1 VESPITFRPAWLAG
15 ILAGIAF
22 LASGQQ
28 TPDTVV
34 LPDERPSAAGVLPCL
49 RGVNFETEKYRIGK
63 VTVDDPFKFLYWIGG
78 RANSVEAQ
86 IRNRLQG
93 QLFTYKA
100 AGPDAIALIDATRF
114 VPDIPGTF
122 VVSFEKV
129 SVLNCNSAAKTL
141 DVVYRVYS
149 TAPPRAGG
157 GATETQKQAETSP
170 QDVTGLTKAGS
181 PLRLVP
187 AGGYNA
193 AWGAFA
199 GGNAALSFRAGGLF
213 DTFSLRGQASTSGS
227 MRSASTA
234 ISGSASPLGP
244 IQLWNWRLNYAN
256 DSTPAGSMTLS
267 KANGSGQFDA
277 QTRPFWNG
285 AVFARFGALA
295 ERGIMQS
302 ATQITT
308 TTTVLPPNTVASAA
322 YGSLK
327 GFAGLSSRTGH
338 NTLSVSYG
346 LEFGSIGPSARV
358 DWRKH
363 IGDVVD
369 EFWIPLGDHKPLEVE
384 SRFTAGAIQVP
395 HTIPLAARFFG
406 GNGDG
411 YFIPG
416 DSWQIRDVPVIRAIP
431 ANQFY
436 RTGQG
441 AGADQFAAVNLTL
454 SYPVKHEPIM
464 PKDLST
470 DPEFNQLMAA
480 QIVSAASAEQN
491 YYSWKDPHFAM
502 ASAELP
508 KLAGLLDTLDNA
520 VNAAQTA
527 HPDLLPDEFSDC
539 STQLFTASFN
549 AKAARDEKK
558 VAQYGDVAVLLPADP
573 EDDLKAVHDSCA
585 VALNGQLKDAAVA
598 AGAADVDAEGA
609 KMFGFFNAIDQK
621 GAAAK
626 AANDIAFVKRTLNT
640 VFKDLNIFSIS
651 PVFVFDAATIG
662 PASGPLGGTR
672 IGPGGGV
679 RLELASY
686 VNFTLGYAWNVD
698 HKVNEDKGA
707 VFFSIGTRDLFH

>member
-1 VESPITFRPAWLAG
+1 LLAG
-15 ILAGIAF
+15 ILAGTAF
-22 LASGQQ
+22 LAFGQQ
-28 TPDTVV
+28 TPGTAV
-34 LPDERPSAAGVLPCL
+34 LPDEHPSVAGVLPCL
-49 RGVNFETEKYRIGK
+49 RGVNFETDKYRIEN

-78 RANSVEAQ
+78 RANSIEAQ
-86 IRNRLQG
+86 LRNRLQG
-93 QLFTYKA
+93 HLFTFKSVES
-100 AGPDAIALIDATRF
+100 DALALIDATRF
-114 VPDIPGTF
+114 VPDNPGTF

-141 DVVYRVYS
+141 DVIYRIYS
-149 TAPPRAGG
+149 TAPPKAGS

-170 QDVTGLTKAGS
+170 QNVTGLTKAGS

-187 AGGYNA
+187 AGGYNP

-199 GGNAALSFRAGGLF
+199 GGNAALSPRAGALF
-213 DTFSLRGQASTSGS
+213 DTFSLGGQASISSS
-227 MRSASTA
+227 MRSASA
-234 ISGSASPLGP
+234 AMSGSASPLGR
-244 IQLWNWRLNYAN
+244 IQHWNWRLNYSN
-256 DSTPAGSMTLS
+256 DSAPAGSMTLS
-267 KANGSGQFDA
+267 KADASGQFDA
-277 QTRPFWNG
+277 QTRPFWQG
-285 AVFARFGALA
+285 AIFARFGALA
-295 ERGIMQS
+295 ERGTMQS
-302 ATQITT
+302 TATA
-308 TTTVLPPNTVASAA
+308 TVLPPNTVASAA

-327 GFAGLSSRTGH
+327 GFAGLSSRTSH
-338 NTLSVSYG
+338 NTLAASYG
-346 LEFGSIGPSARV
+346 LELGSIGPSARV

-363 IGDVVD
+363 IGDIVD

-384 SRFTAGAIQVP
+384 SRFTAGVIQVL

-436 RTGQG
+436 KTRQG
-441 AGADQFAAVNLTL
+441 VGADRFAAVNLTV
-454 SYPVKHEPIM
+454 SYPVKHQPVM

-470 DPEFNQLMAA
+470 DPDFNKLMAA

-491 YYSWKDPHFAM
+491 YYSWRDPHFAM
-502 ASAELP
+502 AYAELP
-508 KLAGLLDTLDNA
+508 KLAGLLATLNDA
-520 VNAAQTA
+520 VNTAQTA
-527 HPDLLPDEFSDC
+527 HPDLLPDEFADC

-549 AKAARDEKK
+549 VKAARDEKK
-558 VAQYGDVAVLLPADP
+558 AAQYGDVAVLLPADP

-585 VALNGQLKDAAVA
+585 VALNGQLNDPTVA

-621 GAAAK
+621 TAAAK

-640 VFKDLNIFSIS
+640 LFKDLNIFSIS
-651 PVFVFDAATIG
+651 PVFVFDAAMIG

-672 IGPGGGV
+672 IGPGGGI

-686 VNFTLGYAWNVD
+686 VNFTLGYAWNVNQQ
-698 HKVNEDKGA
+698 VNEDKGA